1 MGARQF
7 IQHPLPNTLLV
18 PTAEMIVYGLPG
30 WKILGQHPPL
40 TAAFGEVENRIHNLS
55 PVVFGRS
62 ATPASHLEIVGNA
75 APLLFAQIRQVG
87 QFKSHAMLR
96 VLDSLAVLFSRQL
109 LNLFIWVW
117 SLKDYLKTSF
127 EANGLEGR
135 SVEEEAN
142 RCTAL
147 TYVADI
153 ANRAKHGELQKSRSG
168 DFAELT
174 DVGFSIP
181 QECIKLLTVAGTDIT
196 LDTKDQQKIC
206 IHATVVTRSGIRR
219 DALTILEEAMECWET
234 KVLTQIAS

>member
-109 LNLFIWVW
+109 LIFKTASKHAYGDVRQNVKRLAAILCGQPFAILVGVDSGHDLACQLHQCGGNLCAHNFRCKGKRRATGIQAHHRHARNWRGQGYAD
-117 SLKDYLKTSF
+117 SHHITF
-127 EANGLEGR
+127 EL
-135 SVEEEAN
+135 
-142 RCTAL
+142 
-147 TYVADI
+147 
-153 ANRAKHGELQKSRSG
+153 AK
-168 DFAELT
+168 
-174 DVGFSIP
+174 
-181 QECIKLLTVAGTDIT
+181 
-196 LDTKDQQKIC
+196 
-206 IHATVVTRSGIRR
+206 
-219 DALTILEEAMECWET
+219 
-234 KVLTQIAS
+234 